1 MCIIVKLIVAW
12 ELKRKKKEKEKSMAY
27 KMGQI
32 LTFVSLSKVVSRLL
46 PRNLCVPRYDFGNP
60 SL

>member
-1 MCIIVKLIVAW
+1 MCIVVKLIVAW
-12 ELKRKKKEKEKSMAY
+12 ELKRKKKEKSMAY